1 MAEVR
6 PATSRVAWSRSS
18 EGEMVEPSQGRV
30 ADRGDRGRARSP
42 DARGR
47 ERFPERIME
56 RNVDVSV
63 LRAS

>member
-42 DARGR
+42 DA
-47 ERFPERIME
+47 E
-56 RNVDVSV
+56 S
-63 LRAS
+63 